1 MRTNKTKITVKY
13 NKSDKKVI
21 GYYPNNV
28 FYPNEIFEDSLEIGY
43 IEISNEEWLTRPKNA
58 EVSND
63 LLSIQEIVKSENQL
77 LLESIDKKIQ
87 ELDKYHFNA
96 VEIRQC
102 KINNYFILQLSG
114 EGRSLIQE
122 QISLLLQKI
131 KLNLITEEDA
141 SFEYF
146 YNGGS
151 IEISLVQLRQIY
163 VAMLDIVN
171 SNYQNYKAE
180 IYLIKNL
187 STVEAVEGHDFTV
200 NYLKNQ
206 NITL

>member
-1 MRTNKTKITVKY
+1 MFALIKDNKVVQVSDSQFPVAEMQWIECNDSVKTGF
-13 NKSDKKVI
+13 NFINNEFKSDSELNILSLDKVR
-21 GYYPNNV
+21 
-28 FYPNEIFEDSLEIGY
+28 
-43 IEISNEEWLTRPKNA
+43 SNKLN
-58 EVSND
+58 
-63 LLSIQEIVKSENQL
+63 
-77 LLESIDKKIQ
+77 
-87 ELDKYHFNA
+87 ELDSYHFNA
-96 VEIRQC
+96 TEIRQC

-122 QISLLLQKI
+122 QITSIEQKI
-131 KLNLITEEDA
+131 KLNLIAEEDA

-151 IEISLVQLRQIY
+151 IEISLVQLRQLY
-163 VAMLDIVN
+163 VAMLNIVN

-180 IYLIKNL
+180 MYLIKNL
-187 STVEAVEGHDFTV
+187 PTIEAVESHDFTL

>member
-1 MRTNKTKITVKY
+1 MNIVKV
-13 NKSDKKVI
+13 KDK
-21 GYYPNNV
+21 NNCFLV
-28 FYPNEIFEDSLEIGY
+28 NEILSVPKDLGNTDYKEVLKWIENGGIVEPEFTLSEAIFKKLE
-43 IEISNEEWLTRPKNA
+43 N
-58 EVSND
+58 
-63 LLSIQEIVKSENQL
+63 
-77 LLESIDKKIQ
+77 
-87 ELDKYHFNA
+87 LDNYHFNDI
-96 VEIRQC
+96 EIRQC

-180 IYLIKNL
+180 TYTIKNL
-187 STVEAVEGHDFTV
+187 STVEAVESHDFTV

>member
-1 MRTNKTKITVKY
+1 MDIQTLKIIRGGWLVNGTTCVMNVVGATGYDSVQKYITNGGIVDPEF
-13 NKSDKKVI
+13 SLPQAISKK
-21 GYYPNNV
+21 
-28 FYPNEIFEDSLEIGY
+28 LE
-43 IEISNEEWLTRPKNA
+43 
-58 EVSND
+58 
-63 LLSIQEIVKSENQL
+63 
-77 LLESIDKKIQ
+77 
-87 ELDKYHFNA
+87 ELDFYHFNSS
-96 VEIRQC
+96 EIRQC
-102 KINNYFILQLSG
+102 KINNYFVLQLSG

-122 QISLLLQKI
+122 QIALLAQKI
-131 KLNLITEEDA
+131 KLNLVTEEEA

-151 IEISLVQLRQIY
+151 IEISLTQLRQLY

-180 IYLIKNL
+180 TYLIKNL
-187 STVEAVEGHDFTV
+187 GSVEAVESHDFTV

>member
-1 MRTNKTKITVKY
+1 MFALIKDNKVVQVSNSQFPVSEMQWIECDDSVKTGF
-13 NKSDKKVI
+13 NFINNEFKSDSEL
-21 GYYPNNV
+21 NSLSL
-28 FYPNEIFEDSLEIGY
+28 NEMKL
-43 IEISNEEWLTRPKNA
+43 NKLN
-58 EVSND
+58 
-63 LLSIQEIVKSENQL
+63 
-77 LLESIDKKIQ
+77 
-87 ELDKYHFNA
+87 ELDSYHFNNT
-96 VEIRQC
+96 EIRQC

-122 QISLLLQKI
+122 QISLLTQKI
-131 KLNLITEEDA
+131 KLNLVTEEDA

-151 IEISLVQLRQIY
+151 IEITLVQLRQIY

-180 IYLIKNL
+180 TYLIKNL
-187 STVEAVEGHDFTV
+187 GSVEAVESHDFTV

>member
-1 MRTNKTKITVKY
+1 MQI
-13 NKSDKKVI
+13 KKLEN
-21 GYYPNNV
+21 GYYLLNGSTVPNDPNNSE
-28 FYPNEIFEDSLEIGY
+28 YKTIQKWIEDGGIAEPEYSLKEIKE
-43 IEISNEEWLTRPKNA
+43 
-58 EVSND
+58 
-63 LLSIQEIVKSENQL
+63 
-77 LLESIDKKIQ
+77 KKLQ
-87 ELDKYHFNA
+87 ELDQYHFNA
-96 VEIRQC
+96 TEIRQC

-122 QISLLLQKI
+122 QIALLAQKI
-131 KLNLITEEDA
+131 KLNLIAEEDA

-180 IYLIKNL
+180 MYLIKNF
-187 STVEAVEGHDFTV
+187 STVEAVESHDFTV

>member
-1 MRTNKTKITVKY
+1 MNIETIKQNQNGYLINNSILVPNDTTN
-13 NKSDKKVI
+13 SD
-21 GYYPNNV
+21 Y
-28 FYPNEIFEDSLEIGY
+28 
-43 IEISNEEWLTRPKNA
+43 
-58 EVSND
+58 
-63 LLSIQEIVKSENQL
+63 Q
-77 LLESIDKKIQ
+77 KIQ
-87 ELDKYHFNA
+87 KLIEEGFIVEPEFSLSEAISKKLEELDQYHFNA
-96 VEIRQC
+96 TEIRQC

-122 QISLLLQKI
+122 QITSIEQKI
-131 KLNLITEEDA
+131 KLNLIEEEDA

-151 IEISLVQLRQIY
+151 IEITLTQLRQLY
-163 VAMLDIVN
+163 VAMLNIVN

-180 IYLIKNL
+180 TYLIKNL
-187 STVEAVEGHDFTV
+187 STVEAVESHDFTV